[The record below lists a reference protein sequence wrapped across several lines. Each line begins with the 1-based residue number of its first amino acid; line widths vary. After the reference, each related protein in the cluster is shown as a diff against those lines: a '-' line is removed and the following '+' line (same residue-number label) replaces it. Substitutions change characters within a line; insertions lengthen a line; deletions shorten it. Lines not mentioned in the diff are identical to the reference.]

1 MYKKWKIA
9 SLISLIFF
17 IASCGMPSDSGTN
30 ENGNQQQSSGEGDSD
45 PSVVVDQVDSNYYRP
60 ALSEDGTYATSENR
74 GITLQLNSNINIKL
88 FEEDLMRLSQNQFST
103 EDHFIQEGQL
113 LPGDLVSTWLERRS
127 EDNSEG
133 LNPPS
138 NNNSDSEERVPN
150 YLSSILEQD
159 YYVQNE
165 NGEYELAG
173 ISIGLAM
180 NSVDYY
186 SEEQYGPTLEQDIS
200 RDELIQQGE
209 SMADEIVSRMREM
222 EDIPDVPIMVGLF
235 EQAPTDDLAG
245 GVYLQTGLS
254 DSGTETVSNWQSTNE
269 ERLIFPLEGTD
280 SQEGNMFMNF
290 QNEVTQFFPNSS
302 GVTGRAHYANN
313 VLVDLQ
319 VEINTQFYGQG
330 EMIAFTQFLNTAANN
345 YLPENIEISI
355 KVESL
360 NGVESVL
367 QRDENENSFTTEIF

>member
-1 MYKKWKIA
+1 
-9 SLISLIFF
+9 
-17 IASCGMPSDSGTN
+17 MPSDSGTN

-45 PSVVVDQVDSNYYRP
+45 SSVVVDQVDSNYYRP

-235 EQAPTDDLAG
+235 EQALTDDLAG

-254 DSGTETVSNWQSTNE
+254 ESGTETVSNWQSTNE

-319 VEINTQFYGQG
+319 VEVNTQFYGQG

>member
-1 MYKKWKIA
+1 M
-9 SLISLIFF
+9 SLVFF
-17 IASCGMPSDSGTN
+17 VASCGMPSDTGTN
-30 ENGNQQQSSGEGDSD
+30 ESGEPQQSSGGENTAS
-45 PSVVVDQVDSNYYRP
+45 SVVVDQVDSNYYRP
-60 ALSEDGTYATSENR
+60 LLSEDGTYPTSENR
-74 GITLQLNSNINIKL
+74 GVTLQLNSNINIKL
-88 FEEDLMRLSQNQFST
+88 FEEDLMRLSQNHFST

-127 EDNSEG
+127 EDNPEG
-133 LNPPS
+133 LNPS
-138 NNNSDSEERVPN
+138 ANDSSDSEDRVPN

-165 NGEYELAG
+165 NDEYELAG

-180 NSVDYY
+180 NSIDYY
-186 SEEQYGPTLEQDIS
+186 SEEQYGPTLEQDIP

-209 SMADEIVSRMREM
+209 SMANEIVSRMRGM

-254 DSGTETVSNWQSTNE
+254 DSGTDTVSNWQSTNE
-269 ERLIFPLEGTD
+269 ERLVFPLEGTD

-290 QNEVTQFFPNSS
+290 QNEVKEFFPNSN
-302 GVTGRAHYANN
+302 GVTGRAHYVNDA
-313 VLVDLQ
+313 LVDLQ

-345 YLPENIEISI
+345 YLPKNNTISI

-367 QRDENENSFTTEIF
+367 QRKENEDTFTTEVF